1 MYRKNVNTKIALF
14 GLAIVLALAAL
25 SYAAY
30 GASAAASASPGPV
43 YSFSGS
49 PSIAGCAL
57 LPQSLAQQIELYEP
71 WYCPISQQIYNSWSN
86 DIPIALAVILLS
98 LAIAGTIFMFGSALQ
113 NSRIRNFGIA
123 ELYEVSATMVIV
135 VLFMYVSA
143 VLFGLTPGAFVGTIN
158 PYATSLHLI
167 TSTISS
173 GESLYTSLFNVY
185 MVDSFYIS
193 VKETLS
199 SSYFSATGLIN
210 VTNTL
215 RTFPLVVYFIE
226 PANKLASLIVDG
238 ITILYA
244 EYYLIVFFAVASIPA
259 FIIPGVI
266 FRAIFPTRS
275 LGGMLIAIGV
285 AFYLVVPTLFAVAF
299 YFTSP
304 TVQQQFTYAT
314 QQLNRFGSGSS
325 AINNALSPTSP
336 LVTDVSSVESA
347 MSTFWLMILFYPTL
361 ISALAYVFI
370 QQFSAFIGGAT
381 KSMGKVRGFI

>member
-1 MYRKNVNTKIALF
+1 MLTMHRNNVWKGALLGLVIAMALILLPYTSHAATTAVLLRIP
-14 GLAIVLALAAL
+14 GL
-25 SYAAY
+25 
-30 GASAAASASPGPV
+30 GGSASPT
-43 YSFSGS
+43 
-49 PSIAGCAL
+49 AGCAL
-57 LPQSLAQQIELYEP
+57 LPSTLAQQIETYEP

-98 LAIAGTIFMFGSALQ
+98 LAIAGTIFMFGSAMK
-113 NSRIRNFGIA
+113 NSKIRNFGIA

-135 VLFMYVSA
+135 VMFMYVSA

-210 VTNTL
+210 ITNTL

-266 FRAIFPTRS
+266 FRALFPTRA

-304 TVQQQFTYAT
+304 TVQQQFSYAT

-325 AINNALSPTSP
+325 AINNALSPASP
-336 LVTDVSSVESA
+336 IVTDVSSIESA
-347 MSTFWLMILFYPTL
+347 MSSFWLMILFYPSL

-381 KSMGKVRGFI
+381 KSMGKARGFI

>member
-71 WYCPISQQIYNSWSN
+71 WYCPISQQIYNSWAN